1 MAPAV
6 AALRDLSW
14 PLARQRLNSLVAAI
28 DRDGG
33 TRARRGGAGRIGLAK
48 CDVELTESAALRIRN
63 NRHVHRDFVRS
74 ARNPFDTPSQ
84 RGVVNVRL
92 GRCPLG
98 PPSEADIAVDTAEAS
113 YHDAR
118 SRLAPGH
125 IVGRGGK
132 LHAR

>member
-6 AALRDLSW
+6 AALRDLPR
-14 PLARQRLNSLVAAI
+14 PLARQRRNSLVAAI

-33 TRARRGGAGRIGLAK
+33 TCARRGGAGRIGLAK

-92 GRCPLG
+92 GRCAFG
-98 PPSEADIAVDTAEAS
+98 PPDEAHIAIGTAEAP

-118 SRLAPGH
+118 GGLAGGD
-125 IVGRGGK
+125 IVTGGGK
-132 LHAR
+132 PDPG